1 MKHLSSSILLGLGL
15 FSFFSCKEA
24 TAPAPILPVPTP
36 AQVEWHKMETYAFV
50 HFGLNTFNDLEWGY
64 GNTPAST
71 FNPTDLDCDQWAQTI
86 KAAGLKGV
94 ILTTKHH
101 DGFCLWPTATTEYSV
116 KNSPWKDGK
125 GDMVKELSDACKK
138 HGLKFGVYLSPWDRN
153 SENYGQPGYVE
164 KFHAQL
170 HELVSNYGPLF
181 EYWFDGANGGNG
193 WYGGTNETRA
203 IDAKTY
209 YQYERA
215 RDTIKAHHPDIMV
228 FGGTVPDIRWIGN
241 EEGWAGDT
249 QWSIFAPEPSM
260 PTFQQSVW
268 GDENGPMWLG
278 GECDVSIRPGWFYH
292 AEQDNQVR
300 SLANLVNIYYRSVGC
315 NSVLLLNIPPDK
327 RGLMHENDVKR
338 IKELTEYIKKTFAD
352 NKVEKGNRIW
362 TAKVGDTKEYKVRK
376 NTLVNTFL
384 IQEDITKGQRVEGF
398 TVEVFANG
406 AWHHVGEGTTV
417 GYKRL
422 LPFSDSYAEKV
433 RVTITGA
440 RGTVNIS
447 NIGLYYAEPLVD
459 KTMKVTLSDVPVD
472 GWKTVGM
479 DAAAAIDG
487 KQETV
492 WKTETLTPLVVDMG
506 KEVEIAGFS
515 YAPAQE
521 EDLTGTIYK
530 YNFYVSRNGKDWM
543 KCDATGEFS
552 NIMHNPV
559 PYFVRFGKTYP
570 ARYFKLEPV
579 TEINNKAVTA
589 VGEIGVLLK

>member
-1 MKHLSSSILLGLGL
+1 M
-15 FSFFSCKEA
+15 
-24 TAPAPILPVPTP
+24 
-36 AQVEWHKMETYAFV
+36 
-50 HFGLNTFNDLEWGY
+50 
-64 GNTPAST
+64 
-71 FNPTDLDCDQWAQTI
+71 
-86 KAAGLKGV
+86 
-94 ILTTKHH
+94 
-101 DGFCLWPTATTEYSV
+101 
-116 KNSPWKDGK
+116 
-125 GDMVKELSDACKK
+125 
-138 HGLKFGVYLSPWDRN
+138 
-153 SENYGQPGYVE
+153 
-164 KFHAQL
+164 
-170 HELVSNYGPLF
+170 
-181 EYWFDGANGGNG
+181 
-193 WYGGTNETRA
+193 
-203 IDAKTY
+203 
-209 YQYERA
+209 
-215 RDTIKAHHPDIMV
+215 
-228 FGGTVPDIRWIGN
+228 
-241 EEGWAGDT
+241 
-249 QWSIFAPEPSM
+249 
-260 PTFQQSVW
+260 
-268 GDENGPMWLG
+268 
-278 GECDVSIRPGWFYH
+278 
-292 AEQDNQVR
+292 
-300 SLANLVNIYYRSVGC
+300 
-315 NSVLLLNIPPDK
+315 
-327 RGLMHENDVKR
+327 
-338 IKELTEYIKKTFAD
+338 
-352 NKVEKGNRIW
+352 
-362 TAKVGDTKEYKVRK
+362 
-376 NTLVNTFL
+376 
-384 IQEDITKGQRVEGF
+384 
-398 TVEVFANG
+398 FANG

-422 LPFSDSYAEKV
+422 LPFSDSHAEKV

-479 DAAAAIDG
+479 DATAAIDG

-530 YNFYVSRNGKDWM
+530 YNFYVSRDGKDWM

>member
-1 MKHLSSSILLGLGL
+1 
-15 FSFFSCKEA
+15 
-24 TAPAPILPVPTP
+24 
-36 AQVEWHKMETYAFV
+36 
-50 HFGLNTFNDLEWGY
+50 
-64 GNTPAST
+64 
-71 FNPTDLDCDQWAQTI
+71 
-86 KAAGLKGV
+86 
-94 ILTTKHH
+94 
-101 DGFCLWPTATTEYSV
+101 
-116 KNSPWKDGK
+116 
-125 GDMVKELSDACKK
+125 
-138 HGLKFGVYLSPWDRN
+138 
-153 SENYGQPGYVE
+153 
-164 KFHAQL
+164 
-170 HELVSNYGPLF
+170 
-181 EYWFDGANGGNG
+181 
-193 WYGGTNETRA
+193 
-203 IDAKTY
+203 
-209 YQYERA
+209 
-215 RDTIKAHHPDIMV
+215 
-228 FGGTVPDIRWIGN
+228 
-241 EEGWAGDT
+241 
-249 QWSIFAPEPSM
+249 
-260 PTFQQSVW
+260 
-268 GDENGPMWLG
+268 
-278 GECDVSIRPGWFYH
+278 
-292 AEQDNQVR
+292 
-300 SLANLVNIYYRSVGC
+300 
-315 NSVLLLNIPPDK
+315 
-327 RGLMHENDVKR
+327 MHENDVKR

-384 IQEDITKGQRVEGF
+384 IQEDITKGQHVEGF